1 LCGVYFCAIKN
12 CNRTLFLLII
22 LNRGENDSAMID
34 TVNLPLI
41 LSIALVAVA
50 SPGPATLAIAGTSM
64 GSGRKHGVVLASGI
78 MTGSLFWSI
87 SAAFGLGAVMLA
99 NAWMFEI
106 VRYFGAAY
114 LLFLAYQS
122 TKSVFL
128 SSSAKKQ
135 NKIIIETLRAAY
147 LKGLAIHITNPKA
160 ILFFGSLFSIGV
172 PANAS
177 LETLLTVIAAIAIQS
192 AFVFFWYALIF
203 SSAPVAAGYVKLKRW
218 FDAVFALVFGAA
230 GLRFIFIPLE

>member
-1 LCGVYFCAIKN
+1 MN
-12 CNRTLFLLII
+12 
-22 LNRGENDSAMID
+22 ENDIPMME

-41 LSIALVAVA
+41 LTIALVAVA

-64 GSGRKHGVVLASGI
+64 GSGRKHGLALASGI
-78 MTGSLFWSI
+78 MSGSLFWSI

-114 LLFLAYQS
+114 LLFLAYKSIRSVFNSSS
-122 TKSVFL
+122 TKT
-128 SSSAKKQ
+128 Q
-135 NKIIIETLRAAY
+135 NKIVVETLHAAY

-172 PANAS
+172 PADS
-177 LETLLTVIAAIAIQS
+177 SPVTLLTVIAVIATQS
-192 AFVFFWYALIF
+192 AIVFFGYAFLF
-203 SSAPVAAGYVKLKRW
+203 SSASVTAGYMKLQRW
-218 FDAVFALVFGAA
+218 FDATFAVVFGAA
-230 GLRFIFIPLE
+230 GVRFLLTPLE

>member
-1 LCGVYFCAIKN
+1 
-12 CNRTLFLLII
+12 
-22 LNRGENDSAMID
+22 MID
-34 TVNLPLI
+34 TVNLTLI
-41 LSIALVAVA
+41 LPIALVAVA

-64 GSGRKHGVVLASGI
+64 GSGRKHGLALASGI
-78 MTGSLFWSI
+78 MSGSLFWSI
-87 SAAFGLGAVMLA
+87 SAAFGLGAVMMA

-114 LLFLAYQS
+114 LLYLAYKS
-122 TKSVFL
+122 AKSVF
-128 SSSAKKQ
+128 SKASVKTQ
-135 NKIIIETLRAAY
+135 NKIVVEHVYAAY

-192 AFVFFWYALIF
+192 AIVFFGYALIF
-203 SSAPVAAGYVKLKRW
+203 SSAKVTASYAKLQKW
-218 FDAVFALVFGAA
+218 FDAVFAMVFGAA
-230 GLRFIFIPLE
+230 GLRFIFVPLE